1 MELIPIFA
9 FIVLVASIAT
19 FIFSLVAY
27 ILFKVREKRGR
38 YDVNPH
44 PKSFKAELV
53 APNYYYLADNDSL
66 IEGNNKNLAQSI
78 TSKEINHSPLESKD
92 TTDLKVMEKPNGNE
106 LVWR

>member
-27 ILFKVREKRGR
+27 ILFKVREKRGK
-38 YDVNPH
+38 YVTNPH
-44 PKSFKAELV
+44 PKAFKAELV
-53 APNYYYLADNDSL
+53 APNYYYLADNESSDL
-66 IEGNNKNLAQSI
+66 GNNKALSQSREMKI
-78 TSKEINHSPLESKD
+78 SNVESKENN
-92 TTDLKVMEKPNGNE
+92 DLKIIDKSNGNE

>member
-27 ILFKVREKRGR
+27 ILFKVREKRGK
-38 YDVNPH
+38 YVANAQ
-44 PKSFKAELV
+44 PKAFKAELV
-53 APNYYYLADNDSL
+53 APNYYYLPENDSL
-66 IEGNNKNLAQSI
+66 DSRNNKTL
-78 TSKEINHSPLESKD
+78 PESREMKLSNIDNKD
-92 TTDLKVMEKPNGNE
+92 NGDLKIIDKTNGNE